1 MKFYADMQKFQFQE
15 SGSCNM
21 YTFYFKEGKF
31 NRLVCWDEPTE
42 RTEFDY
48 SKEEL
53 RESYFEEAI
62 YALIRSREVFEIKG
76 GNEWLSF
83 VDFVKMIIED
93 NKFGP
98 FTRKIF
104 FGETERLSAIINGL
118 TGAIIE
124 ECSKSESSIEYC
136 MKESKMK
143 KTYAELQNE
152 VVEIVKEISKN
163 DGAEVAINFFIN
175 VASEGLGDD
184 KEELKQAVISS
195 LEPLKAVAKRCDT
208 KIQCNI
214 KGHDFGEWEE
224 SDEVVFKKSNEEHT
238 ISADYP
244 FEFKVPIPVLKRKC
258 KWCGRI
264 ERKLDIEEYE

>member
-1 MKFYADMQKFQFQE
+1 MKFYADMQKFQFQA
-15 SGSCNM
+15 SGSCDM

-53 RESYFEEAI
+53 KVAYFEEAM
-62 YALIRSREVFEIKG
+62 YALIRSRDAFNING
-76 GNEWLSF
+76 GNDWLSC
-83 VDFVKMIIED
+83 VDFIKMIIED
-93 NKFGP
+93 NKFGN
-98 FTRKIF
+98 FARKII
-104 FGETERLSAIINGL
+104 FGEIKSRAECIKILEAIS
-118 TGAIIE
+118 E
-124 ECSKSESSIEYC
+124 ECSKSEPSIEYC

-195 LEPLKAVAKRCDT
+195 LEHLKTVAKRCDT
-208 KIQCNI
+208 KIQCSI
-214 KGHDFGEWEE
+214 KGHDFGEWEK

-238 ISADYP
+238 PSADYP